1 MKTSKPLLT
10 LRMLFPAA
18 ASFIVLL
25 LGEWIARGS
34 LTADTFISF
43 IFPHFGAYLLAWL
56 LLFLVWELLD
66 WVLRIPPLATL
77 GMAVLGCAPCAV
89 NFYTMQLRGEPFL
102 PWDLMQVSEAAGVA
116 SAVSGVSAAAAL
128 SLCAGTVLSAAEV
141 APQPASSRAAS
152 VRIRSCF
159 FICLSSYTFFVFCDM
174 ETAIARFHP
183 KTARRQNLRA
193 EVANQPFS
201 VSIAALVCATYRA

>member
-116 SAVSGVSAAAAL
+116 EAVQNIFRVFCGVHDGEAAETLVEIEARFVSGARIHA
-128 SLCAGTVLSAAEV
+128 V
-141 APQPASSRAAS
+141 ADAVFGEFNR
-152 VRIRSCF
+152 CGKF
-159 FICLSSYTFFVFCDM
+159 FSG
-174 ETAIARFHP
+174 ERTA
-183 KTARRQNLRA
+183 
-193 EVANQPFS
+193 
-201 VSIAALVCATYRA
+201 

>member
-56 LLFLVWELLD
+56 LLFLVWERQMCIRDRCYASRRLLR
-66 WVLRIPPLATL
+66 WAWPFW
-77 GMAVLGCAPCAV
+77 AV
-89 NFYTMQLRGEPFL
+89 R
-102 PWDLMQVSEAAGVA
+102 
-116 SAVSGVSAAAAL
+116 
-128 SLCAGTVLSAAEV
+128 
-141 APQPASSRAAS
+141 PA
-152 VRIRSCF
+152 
-159 FICLSSYTFFVFCDM
+159 
-174 ETAIARFHP
+174 
-183 KTARRQNLRA
+183 Q
-193 EVANQPFS
+193 
-201 VSIAALVCATYRA
+201 

>member
-116 SAVSGVSAAAAL
+116 SA
-128 SLCAGTVLSAAEV
+128 AGL
-141 APQPASSRAAS
+141 
-152 VRIRSCF
+152 
-159 FICLSSYTFFVFCDM
+159 
-174 ETAIARFHP
+174 
-183 KTARRQNLRA
+183 
-193 EVANQPFS
+193 
-201 VSIAALVCATYRA
+201 